1 MFFDL
6 KSNDSIIHDSEECLV
21 FFILS
26 INAILIFYAILL
38 TREEKISKSTFFDTQ
53 F

>member
-6 KSNDSIIHDSEECLV
+6 KSNDSIIHDSEE
-21 FFILS
+21 S